1 MELNAEEDDIM
12 LKGFI
17 RKVYGIL
24 ASMYL
29 TTFIWTLLVVQSCKL
44 PEITED
50 GSDEAP
56 QGSDEDDEEV

>member
-1 MELNAEEDDIM
+1 M

-29 TTFIWTLLVVQSCKL
+29 TTFIWTLLVVKSCEL
-44 PEITED
+44 PEVTED

-56 QGSDEDDEEV
+56 QGSDVDDEDV